1 MRSNYYRMGHLVCG
15 TDIPRCTTLVGG
27 GTRGEERDEEE
38 ARVNTLAKGT
48 RDLTRERERRS
59 SCRSF
64 TTRTRTCARGIRR
77 LNIICGPYRSLP
89 PRERRR
95 TSRWKRGPLFAV
107 FFASTFYCHS
117 DVWTRRRPLSAVLL
131 VERGEDFLRI
141 VLGNGRRD
149 WAFFE
154 VFLLLKIRR
163 KIRRLSE

>member
-1 MRSNYYRMGHLVCG
+1 MRYRYSTVHHISGGRGDEREGKGRGRGKGQHPCEGDARSN
-15 TDIPRCTTLVGG
+15 
-27 GTRGEERDEEE
+27 E
-38 ARVNTLAKGT
+38 
-48 RDLTRERERRS
+48 RERERRS